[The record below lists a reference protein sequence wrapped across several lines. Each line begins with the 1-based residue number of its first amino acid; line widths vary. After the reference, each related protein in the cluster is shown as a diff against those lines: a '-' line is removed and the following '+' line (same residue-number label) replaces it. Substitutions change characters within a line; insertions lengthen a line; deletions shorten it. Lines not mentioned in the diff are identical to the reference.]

1 MIEANSRPGAAVQA
15 SIPFNDLRRQY
26 EMFAAE
32 IEAETL
38 KVLRT
43 GWWLNG
49 AQVRDFAA
57 TFAAYVGATHCIP
70 VSNGTDAI
78 ELALKASGI
87 EAPNG
92 EVITVANAGGYTTT
106 AARSVGLVPVY
117 ADIEEARQVM
127 SITSAISCVSERTG
141 IVVATHLYGNTVDV
155 LELRRRLNE
164 IGRQDIVIIED
175 CAQAH
180 GARVDNR
187 IVGSIGDMSTFSF
200 YPTKNLGAM
209 GDAGAVVTSSDAFAA
224 KVRSLQQYGWGSKYQ
239 IVDQGGRNSRMDEV
253 QAAILRTI
261 LPSLDRLNAE
271 RADILS
277 SYERAATN
285 GVTLIERR
293 PGAVVHL
300 AVAMTDRRD
309 DLRKFL
315 AGRGIA
321 TDIHY
326 PILDCDQP
334 AWRDLPMRVSADNLA
349 VSRRATGRILSVPC
363 FVGMTGSEIDQ
374 VASALGEFSAS

>member
-1 MIEANSRPGAAVQA
+1 MIEANNRTAAAVQA

-26 EMFAAE
+26 DVFAAD
-32 IEAETL
+32 IESEVL

-49 AQVRDFAA
+49 TQVRDFATA
-57 TFAAYVGATHCIP
+57 FADYVGATHCIP

-78 ELALKASGI
+78 ELALKASGCKT
-87 EAPNG
+87 PGG

-117 ADIEEARQVM
+117 ADIEEPTQVM
-127 SITSAISCVSERTG
+127 SVASAMGCVSERTG
-141 IVVATHLYGNTVDV
+141 VVVATHLYGNTVDV
-155 LELRRRLNE
+155 VELRRRLNE

-180 GARVDNR
+180 GARVGGR

-209 GDAGAVVTSSDAFAA
+209 GDAGAVVSSSDEFAG
-224 KVRSLQQYGWGSKYQ
+224 KVRALQQYGWGSKYQ
-239 IVDQGGRNSRMDEV
+239 IVLEGGRNSRMDEV
-253 QAAILRTI
+253 QAAILRTL
-261 LPSLDRLNAE
+261 LPSLDGLNAE
-271 RADILS
+271 RARILS
-277 SYERAATN
+277 SYEKAVPNDVAFIQRRA
-285 GVTLIERR
+285 
-293 PGAVVHL
+293 GAVVHL

-309 DLRKFL
+309 DLRTFL

-334 AWRDLPMRVSADNLA
+334 AWKGLPMRVSDDNLA
-349 VSRRATGRILSVPC
+349 VSRRAITRILSVPC
-363 FVGMTGSEIDQ
+363 FVGMTVGEIEQ
-374 VASALGEFSAS
+374 VANALAEFPAS

>member
-1 MIEANSRPGAAVQA
+1 MIKSSNRLG
-15 SIPFNDLRRQY
+15 SISNPEIPLNDLRRQY
-26 EMFAAE
+26 AMFALD
-32 IEAETL
+32 IEAITTE
-38 KVLRT
+38 VLRS

-49 AQVRDFAA
+49 MQVRNFAA
-57 TFAAYVGATHCIP
+57 EFANYIGGGHCIP

-78 ELALKASGI
+78 ELALKAIGCK
-87 EAPNG
+87 APEV

-117 ADIEEARQVM
+117 ADIDEDTQIM
-127 SITSAISCVSERTG
+127 SVSSAIGCVSDRTAV
-141 IVVATHLYGNTVDV
+141 VVATHLYGNTVDV
-155 LELRRRLNE
+155 FNLRRRLNE

-180 GARVDNR
+180 GARVDGQV
-187 IVGSIGDMSTFSF
+187 VGSIGDISTFSF

-209 GDAGAVVTSSDAFAA
+209 GDAGAIVTSSNEFAG
-224 KVRSLQQYGWGSKYQ
+224 KVRALQQYGWGPKYQ
-239 IVDQGGRNSRMDEV
+239 IMLAGGRNSRMDEL

-261 LPSLDRLNAE
+261 LPSLDNLNAE

-277 SYERAATN
+277 RYESAGAAD
-285 GVTLIERR
+285 VAFIKRR

-300 AVAMTDRRD
+300 AVAMTNRRD

-315 AGRGIA
+315 TSRGIA
-321 TDIHY
+321 TDVHY

-334 AWRDLPMRVSADNLA
+334 AWRDHPMRVSDDNLA
-349 VSRRATGRILSVPC
+349 VSRRATGRLLTLPC
-363 FVGMTGSEIDQ
+363 FVGMTGSEVDR
-374 VASALGEFSAS
+374 VASALAEFPRS

>member
-1 MIEANSRPGAAVQA
+1 MIDANNRTVAAIQA
-15 SIPFNDLRRQY
+15 NIPFNDLRRQY
-26 EMFAAE
+26 EMFATE

-49 AQVRDFAA
+49 TQVRDFAA
-57 TFAAYVGATHCIP
+57 AFATYVGATHCIP

-87 EAPNG
+87 KAPDG

-106 AARSVGLVPVY
+106 AARSTGLVPVY
-117 ADIEEARQVM
+117 ADVEESTQVM
-127 SITSAISCVSERTG
+127 SILSAIGCVSDRTG
-141 IVVATHLYGNTVDV
+141 VVVATHLYGNTVDV
-155 LELRRRLNE
+155 VELRRRLEE
-164 IGRQDIVIIED
+164 IGRGDIVIIED

-180 GARVDNR
+180 GARVNGR

-209 GDAGAVVTSSDAFAA
+209 GDAGAVVTSSDEFAA

-277 SYERAATN
+277 RYQSAAAS
-285 GVTLIERR
+285 GVAFIERR
-293 PGAVVHL
+293 RGAVVHL

-334 AWRDLPMRVSADNLA
+334 AWRDQPMRVSADNLA
-349 VSRRATGRILSVPC
+349 VSRRAINRILSVPC
-363 FVGMTGSEIDQ
+363 FVGMTGGEIDQ
-374 VASALGEFSAS
+374 VASALAEFPTS